1 MKGQPK
7 RRYLIDIRT
16 QVPFLFK
23 IGSVWAGGII
33 LLCALLYYLA
43 DEQLGRSFY
52 SIHQRLRN
60 TWQILLPAVLV
71 SSGLSFLVTIGATVF
86 LALRESHRLGGP
98 IFKFNKLFKE
108 LESGVLHT
116 DFRFRDGDLLMQQV
130 FAVAAEMG
138 VRNLVWLPSAAFP
151 CHRGLLE
158 YLDSGMIHH
167 IEGSLNGPLGEYAS
181 RGVAIV
187 PLTTRRCRWS
197 SSDRAPTASL
207 PPFASRRR
215 AARSSYSKP
224 SLSRAA
230 ACDRAN

>member
-16 QVPFLFK
+16 QIPFMCK
-23 IGSVWAGGII
+23 IGSVWAGGIV
-33 LLCALLYYLA
+33 LLCGLLYYLA

-71 SSGLSFLVTIGATVF
+71 SGGLSFLVTIGTTVF

-116 DFRFRDGDLLMQQV
+116 DFRFRDGDLL
-130 FAVAAEMG
+130 FDMG
-138 VRNLVWLPSAAFP
+138 EN
-151 CHRGLLE
+151 
-158 YLDSGMIHH
+158 Y
-167 IEGSLNGPLGEYAS
+167 
-181 RGVAIV
+181 
-187 PLTTRRCRWS
+187 
-197 SSDRAPTASL
+197 
-207 PPFASRRR
+207 R
-215 AARSSYSKP
+215 AALKANCERIL
-224 SLSRAA
+224 SLRQATESAESAVKEMELVILGHNLPAEEVELVKIALEKVAHAREEISRFDLGAKS
-230 ACDRAN
+230 

>member
-1 MKGQPK
+1 MAGQPK

-16 QVPFLFK
+16 QVPFMLK

-33 LLCALLYYLA
+33 LLCGLLYYLA

-71 SSGLSFLVTIGATVF
+71 SGGLSFLFTIGTTVF

-116 DFRFRDGDLLMQQV
+116 DFRFRNGDLLFDMGENYR
-130 FAVAAEMG
+130 AALQANRE
-138 VRNLVWLPSAAFP
+138 RILAL
-151 CHRGLLE
+151 
-158 YLDSGMIHH
+158 
-167 IEGSLNGPLGEYAS
+167 
-181 RGVAIV
+181 
-187 PLTTRRCRWS
+187 
-197 SSDRAPTASL
+197 
-207 PPFASRRR
+207 RR
-215 AARSSYSKP
+215 ATGDTEKAVKEMELVLLGHNLP
-224 SLSRAA
+224 AEELELFKDSLGKIALLHKEISRF
-230 ACDRAN
+230 DLGTES

>member
-1 MKGQPK
+1 MKGHPK

-71 SSGLSFLVTIGATVF
+71 SGGLSFLVTIGTTVF

-116 DFRFRDGDLLMQQV
+116 DFRFRNGDLL
-130 FAVAAEMG
+130 FDMG
-138 VRNLVWLPSAAFP
+138 EN
-151 CHRGLLE
+151 
-158 YLDSGMIHH
+158 Y
-167 IEGSLNGPLGEYAS
+167 
-181 RGVAIV
+181 
-187 PLTTRRCRWS
+187 
-197 SSDRAPTASL
+197 
-207 PPFASRRR
+207 R
-215 AARSSYSKP
+215 AA
-224 SLSRAA
+224 LQ
-230 ACDRAN
+230 ANRERILDLKKATEEAESTAKEMEVLLLGHNLPEEEAELVRQCFTKISITHEKLKAFELGVKA